1 MEKKEVAT
9 VKSEHVMKL
18 MSKLWEY
25 VPDETK
31 RELIDNEDITVKAI
45 EILEKDLEI
54 EETILTVP
62 ELENETDE
70 DEPEEEGESN
80 DD

>member
-31 RELIDNEDITVKAI
+31 RELIDNDDITVQAI
-45 EILEKDLEI
+45 KFLEKHLEI
-54 EETILTVP
+54 EGTILTVP
-62 ELENETDE
+62 EIENETDE